1 MGTPARKDGRY
12 TWNDYRSWSDNER
25 HEIVDG
31 EVHAMSPAPST
42 RHQKIQQELGRQLG
56 NHFIERP
63 CDVYPA
69 PVDVRL
75 SDFDVVQPD
84 LVVVCDE
91 ERIKPTHIDG
101 PPTLVIEILSPATA
115 TYDRTRKLDLYA
127 RSGVK
132 EVWLVTPYPS
142 CVEIFLLDG
151 NTYRFIQA
159 CDKEDELKSP
169 TFPDLEVGLPRLFD
183 FPLEPGEQIQRVKE
197 VHPPYAPKQAAS

>member
-1 MGTPARKDGRY
+1 MGAPARKDDRY
-12 TWNDYRSWSDNER
+12 TWNDYRSWNGDER

-31 EVHAMSPAPST
+31 EIHAMSPAPST
-42 RHQKIQQELGRQLG
+42 RHQKIASRLTRWLEE
-56 NHFIERP
+56 HFEGKP
-63 CDVYPA
+63 CDIYPA

-151 NTYRFIQA
+151 STYRFIQA

-169 TFPDLEVGLPRLFD
+169 TFPDLEVDLPHLFD
-183 FPLEPGEQIQRVKE
+183 FPLEPGEEIQRVKE

>member
-1 MGTPARKDGRY
+1 
-12 TWNDYRSWSDNER
+12 
-25 HEIVDG
+25 
-31 EVHAMSPAPST
+31 MSPAPST

-84 LVVVCDE
+84 LVVLCDE
-91 ERIKPTHIDG
+91 EQIKPTHIDG